1 MALLEIDHLTVRF
14 GGVTALDGV
23 NFTVD
28 EGEFV
33 SIIGP
38 NGAGKTTLF
47 NVIAGV
53 TQPTAGK
60 VRLRGRDMHGAHPAR
75 MSHLGVRR
83 SFQVA
88 RPFRS
93 LTVNENVRVAAAGKR
108 ILYSQ
113 RAFALRGRDR
123 VLNATVESLL
133 AQTGLSGSSRRR
145 AGELNIGELRR
156 LEIARALAGNPDVL
170 LLDEPAAGIGADGL
184 RPLVELIKAV
194 SAGGLTVLL
203 VEHYVGL
210 ALSLSDRV
218 VVLDEGHLIANAA
231 PDEVR
236 HDERVI
242 SAYLGKSASARDE
255 ERSSTSAETQPS
267 DLPGPQSPPLE
278 PPSTKR
284 AP

>member
-14 GGVTALDGV
+14 GGVTALDDV

-53 TQPTAGK
+53 RQPTAGK

-194 SAGGLTVLL
+194 RVLL